1 MNIRLADGNS
11 IPTLGLGVAGI
22 PVNATA
28 EMTGVAI
35 DAGYR
40 LIDTA
45 VIYKTEAEVGQA
57 LAASQTPRDDLF
69 ITTKVWPDCYGFD
82 QVMTSFDE
90 SMAQLGLEMLDMYM
104 LHWPAPTMDKYVE
117 SWRALIEL
125 QQAGRVRSIGV
136 SNFLPDQ
143 LQRLAD
149 ETGVMPVI
157 NQIELHPYS
166 QRTIEQAFHEKHNI
180 ITESYSPLGRR
191 QCFDDPVL
199 TSIANKYGRTTA
211 QVMLRWHIDAGR
223 VAIPRSSSPERIRGN
238 LDVAFA
244 LDDADHIAIAGL
256 DKGFAGKLD
265 HDPEFAR

>member
-1 MNIRLADGNS
+1 MRVTLADGNE
-11 IPTLGLGVAGI
+11 IPALGFGVAGI
-22 PVNATA
+22 PVEATV
-28 EMTGVAI
+28 EMTGVALN
-35 DAGYR
+35 AGCR

-45 VIYKTEAEVGQA
+45 VIYENEAEVGHA
-57 LAASQTPRDDLF
+57 LAASNIPRGDLF
-69 ITTKVWPDCYGFD
+69 ITTKVWPDRFGFD
-82 QVMTSFDE
+82 DVKASFEE
-90 SMAQLGLEMLDMYM
+90 SMVRLGLEYLDLFM
-104 LHWPAPTMDKYVE
+104 LHWPAPAMDKYVD

-125 QQAGRVRSIGV
+125 QRAGQVRSIGV

-166 QRTIEQAFHEKHNI
+166 QRSHEQIFHKKHNI

-199 TSIANKYGRTTA
+199 NSIAKKHGRTTA

-223 VAIPRSSSPERIRGN
+223 VAIPRSTSPERIRGN
-238 LDVAFA
+238 LDIEFV
-244 LDDADHIAIAGL
+244 LDGADHAAISGL